1 MNAVESLNQPPPL
14 LRFSQYISILSIQ
27 VWTPQYIIRSYKVLT
42 SWIVI
47 ALGKW
52 RNKELLIMMME
63 VVTFLYL
70 SCHAMIYADVS
81 THLHSTSV
89 LSVSNPQHA

>member
-1 MNAVESLNQPPPL
+1 ML
-14 LRFSQYISILSIQ
+14 LKSATAPSPVLSVAYQYNHYKFGL
-27 VWTPQYIIRSYKVLT
+27 TPQYITRSYSILT

-52 RNKELLIMMME
+52 RNKELFIMMME
-63 VVTFLYL
+63 AVTFLYL

-81 THLHSTSV
+81 TYYIC
-89 LSVSNPQHA
+89 AFCI